1 MSKEYQS
8 EKSPIFDS
16 QKEPKNTK
24 KTPYNASVICFQ
36 SLPDVL
42 QHPVDVEM
50 GTRVKKNILKL
61 ERVYFTEY
69 KAVNISI
76 KHSNEDNLTM

>member
-1 MSKEYQS
+1 MGFILKMIILYY
-8 EKSPIFDS
+8 IHF
-16 QKEPKNTK
+16 
-24 KTPYNASVICFQ
+24 YYI
-36 SLPDVL
+36 
-42 QHPVDVEM
+42 DVEI

>member
-1 MSKEYQS
+1 MG
-8 EKSPIFDS
+8 
-16 QKEPKNTK
+16 NT
-24 KTPYNASVICFQ
+24 FL
-36 SLPDVL
+36 SLGTITTHL
-42 QHPVDVEM
+42 FWHFYIHFYYIDVEM

-76 KHSNEDNLTM
+76 KHSTNEDNLTM

>member
-1 MSKEYQS
+1 MKYWAPLPASSPVISTCRGMSNFGLYTENDNL
-8 EKSPIFDS
+8 ILH
-16 QKEPKNTK
+16 TLLLHR
-24 KTPYNASVICFQ
+24 I
-36 SLPDVL
+36 
-42 QHPVDVEM
+42 DVEI

-76 KHSNEDNLTM
+76 KHSNEDNSTM

>member
-1 MSKEYQS
+1 MIILYY
-8 EKSPIFDS
+8 IHF
-16 QKEPKNTK
+16 
-24 KTPYNASVICFQ
+24 YYI
-36 SLPDVL
+36 
-42 QHPVDVEM
+42 DVEI

-76 KHSNEDNLTM
+76 KHSTNEDNLTM